1 MGSIELLLKIQYLP
15 CQVRFE
21 CVGFECCLIVC
32 LLYSPSDL
40 IIFILECNI
49 GFFPDVGGTWWIPRL
64 KLYSEWRNKSYV
76 CGIGSYLALT
86 GARLKGDDLLYAGI
100 ATHFVQSNRLEEL
113 KRSLINAT
121 SMRDGDD
128 RDNLSSNMEDCAAGV
143 LTSLHDAS
151 IDVEHCFLARNRS
164 DIDYAFDGKDSIE
177 EILIS
182 LESMGPDSQFGT
194 STLSTLRSLS
204 PTSLK
209 VTLEGLK
216 RGAKVQS
223 VGDALQMEYRM
234 AMAFMRE
241 GSDFYEGVRAAL
253 VDKDGNPKWNPA
265 NLYEVSENIV
275 NSYFCLLYTSPS
287 PRDLS
292 TSRMPSSA

>member
-182 LESMGPDSQFGT
+182 LESMGSDSQFGT

-216 RGAKVQS
+216 RGAKVQC

-275 NSYFCLLYTSPS
+275 NSYFEELGEDELCFTQKEKAKL
-287 PRDLS
+287 
-292 TSRMPSSA
+292 